1 MRASPLRGGLY
12 FPGSGAEP
20 AGGAALRIYYQVHI
34 TSTQQACFQPLRAPE
49 QKNGTCRVTTPQR
62 EIWHHNGGGGG
73 ATPLKLILRAGPS
86 PDKKHCTSADYLRP
100 AGGEL
105 LCMHTAF
112 FGYRHLRVQATLVAC
127 LCTFFTILALQLCVW
142 NFFYERKDVH
152 TQKNNVVYSSGGDD
166 D

>member
-1 MRASPLRGGLY
+1 MAPPCGY
-12 FPGSGAEP
+12 IIKF
-20 AGGAALRIYYQVHI
+20 I
-34 TSTQQACFQPLRAPE
+34 LRAPSRPVFSLYE
-49 QKNGTCRVTTPQR
+49 PPNKKTAPAELPPPSVRYGTIT
-62 EIWHHNGGGGG
+62 GGGGG

-112 FGYRHLRVQATLVAC
+112 FGYQHLRVQATLVAC
-127 LCTFFTILALQLCVW
+127 LCTFFTILPLQLCVW